1 MNLECECELNLIY
14 DTIEDYIKYKTD
26 NISEGNKKLIDFF
39 KENNLEIFNFDK
51 KNGMEDFDTN
61 FQLINN
67 YLERNGPIN
76 SYEGLMDNI
85 EIIPIRKEDII
96 EREKI

>member
-1 MNLECECELNLIY
+1 
-14 DTIEDYIKYKTD
+14 
-26 NISEGNKKLIDFF
+26 
-39 KENNLEIFNFDK
+39 
-51 KNGMEDFDTN
+51 MEDFDTN